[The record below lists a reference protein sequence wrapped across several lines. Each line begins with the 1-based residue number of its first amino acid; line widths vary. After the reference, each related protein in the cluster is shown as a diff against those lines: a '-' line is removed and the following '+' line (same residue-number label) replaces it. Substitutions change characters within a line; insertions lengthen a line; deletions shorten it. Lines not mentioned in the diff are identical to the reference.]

1 MELLLQGLP
10 LHQPQFDHSDMV
22 SLVSSVL
29 VTLLRRDMSLNR
41 RLFTWLLGTE
51 INPSLY
57 PDCHPLANKNL
68 CYFTTYSLDLLILAL
83 LRLLERA
90 VPHENVDSLDI
101 KPFRIITVLLDKA
114 EIGPVIIDRIMVD
127 VFRCLHHMTSALTNM
142 EGGDLK
148 RQELIKTAN
157 LMFQMLET
165 SYVWT
170 LCGHQFREASVRGE
184 EEEVEEGGVG
194 TIGAGPPTLTQT
206 CNIIVFLLE
215 TVSTYMETS
224 SEHLPTLFKVI
235 VSSVSENLEAIS
247 PQVMSTCLSTLR
259 KVLTRVQP
267 AWNVWDVSEKM
278 NKSRQDS
285 VSLETDL
292 AREATESQPGSPV
305 YIPRKVEAEA
315 DSSQVTEED
324 DKEDR
329 ASVTSHELLV
339 SDCKE
344 KFLEM
349 FSKLVEVRIIQ
360 NPVKSWEKLIISD
373 VNPESESKG
382 LEKLLNQVLTSNRV
396 SIENGDKCQPSDN
409 VMSKSESEKFTDAF
423 TLACQC
429 ILELSSMPKYNN
441 GDLLTP
447 SVTDAASLPSWLCGL
462 LIVSTMRSQTATIS
476 PIQLAAVT
484 TVVELSSLV
493 RDCAGKQG
501 QPPPS
506 DSGAVVVSM
515 QPVLSLDQLEVI
527 MTRTEV
533 VIKIAEILW
542 QNLEL
547 SSVSV
552 TCVSLLHRLISLARL
567 GQVETVVAA
576 SLGGRASSDHSPA
589 HYERFARLWHLSRDL
604 SSGRATVDLCTL
616 KMVSGLRE
624 GRGSVRAVCARWVE
638 QCIARGDTGRLLEP
652 LLLSLLDPATARV
665 SVSHAGVRRQGQV
678 FSIRC
683 GDNKIVFHGKSDKAN
698 RKASSSNTS
707 TPRFF
712 PSLDES
718 VLQKRFPYGN
728 SDTWVNPFALV
739 SSESEYNQ
747 DPSVTPEPPEE
758 SSHGSRPSSPS
769 SESESSAVSTPRHRA
784 ATLSRAETVVSSLL
798 TDIISRAVDTSCFVL
813 DLDDFTFPSLEIP
826 GSKLES
832 EEVTIHPL
840 HSHLLLYTRP
850 VDTRTAVWA
859 LQCLQDLCSVHPRVC
874 VSSLATTQLQSHSLP
889 RSSRL
894 VQLLARHRQSA
905 YGKGFSSTVSDSSS
919 SSRSSMLLE
928 CVLSICLF
936 YTRSYFPKL
945 SDLSQEEVMSN
956 RELRLLAVT
965 TLHKILT
972 ELVVIVKDNGKPFAL
987 YILDLLVRCKLQKV
1001 VLHCLLTSV
1010 YQLTNTKTREN
1021 KESFTQQVLSFNDEN
1036 ESEIGERSR
1045 DLEAFQV
1052 ELLKLVTA
1060 IVMLEEVIN
1069 NKKVEEGGSKL
1080 QAPQQT
1086 SSILKYQS
1094 DLQFCCQPMFLAS
1107 VLAALKQAQMRDSH
1121 RSWTSLVVSLLP
1133 VLGPATTQLVTAV
1146 AGQLWDNLESVP
1158 RDLVTSDYVLS
1169 QLECLAQI
1177 LSHCLLDPSSSHMT
1191 GVTMTSGLHTGS
1203 QLSSA
1208 SHQSSVMTSLVHVL
1222 GGAAHSGKQGEISE
1236 HVASARRAL
1245 LSTCP
1250 RLVIALATLWSS
1262 LAGGTSV
1269 SWLIGSGKIIKTM
1282 ILDLL
1287 SPLATVHSSHFLAAV
1302 SVAWAELE
1310 TVKTVSQSTLV
1321 ELVAS
1326 VKTFPIATVISTLRQ
1341 VVKSPPPV
1349 TGLSRSKMIHMA
1361 ALQFFSSY
1369 LSTCALSQLYESWS
1383 ELRELLKDCCS
1394 LAPPSPFLALSILH
1408 QFVTRGATGHL
1419 ERKEQ
1424 KEVQEMTCKL
1434 VETISVIGGSKLE
1447 AGTWLRGG
1455 RSVKTDLEK
1464 DPDPETC
1471 QATAALTILG
1481 KKLATLLDIVYQSE
1495 EKDRAMPLLTTVMY
1509 NTVPYLRVHSIANNH
1524 LLRAGSGLLAS
1535 LSEYPFTRRAWR
1547 REGMELLLDPA
1558 FFKVD
1563 RDTLKSWRTTTD
1575 SLMSHDRTTFKE
1587 LLTKIASLGQGS
1599 ISILSSKEQEQEQR
1613 ALLLKRLAWVIF
1625 CSDIDQYQ
1633 RQMPDITDRLSE
1645 CLRTVPVSPMVQSA
1659 VFLCFRVILLRMS
1672 ASHVTFL
1679 WPLIITEMVVVFS
1692 NMEQELSSCSPEF
1705 R

>member
-1 MELLLQGLP
+1 
-10 LHQPQFDHSDMV
+10 MV

-57 PDCHPLANKNL
+57 PDCHPLANKDL
-68 CYFTTYSLDLLILAL
+68 CYFTTYSSDLLILAL

-90 VPHENVDSLDI
+90 VPHGNVDSLDI

-127 VFRCLHHMTSALTNM
+127 VFRCLHHMTSALTNVD
-142 EGGDLK
+142 GGDLK

-165 SYVWT
+165 SYVWS
-170 LCGHQFREASVRGE
+170 LCGHQFREASVRRE
-184 EEEVEEGGVG
+184 EEADEESVG
-194 TIGAGPPTLTQT
+194 AIGSGPPSLTQT

-235 VSSVSENLEAIS
+235 VSSVSENLENIS

-267 AWNVWDVSEKM
+267 AWNVWDVSDKM

-285 VSLETDL
+285 VSLDADL

-305 YIPRKVEAEA
+305 YIPRKVET
-315 DSSQVTEED
+315 DSNSGQVKNDED
-324 DKEDR
+324 GKDER

-339 SDCKE
+339 SDCKVM
-344 KFLEM
+344 FLEM
-349 FSKLVEVRIIQ
+349 FCKLVEVRIIE
-360 NPVKSWEKLIISD
+360 NPVNSWEKLVISEK
-373 VNPESESKG
+373 NPESESKG
-382 LEKLLNQVLTSNRV
+382 LEKLLNQVLTSNQV
-396 SIENGDKCQPSDN
+396 SMVNGDKCQPSDN
-409 VMSKSESEKFTDAF
+409 VMSKSDSEKFTDAF
-423 TLACQC
+423 SLACQC

-441 GDLLTP
+441 GDSNSP
-447 SVTDAASLPSWLCGL
+447 PVTEAVSSLPSWLCGL
-462 LIVSTMRSQTATIS
+462 LIVSTLRSQTASATIS
-476 PIQLAAVT
+476 PLQLAAVT
-484 TVVELSSLV
+484 TVVELCSLV

-515 QPVLSLDQLEVI
+515 QPVLSVDQLEVI

-552 TCVSLLHRLISLARL
+552 SCVSLLHRLISLARL

-576 SLGGRASSDHSPA
+576 SLGGQASSDHSPA

-604 SSGRATVDLCTL
+604 SSGRSAVDLCTL
-616 KMVSGLRE
+616 KMVSGLRG

-665 SVSHAGVRRQGQV
+665 SVSHAGVRRAGQV
-678 FSIRC
+678 YTIQC
-683 GDNKIVFHGKSDKAN
+683 GDNKTVLHGRSDPAN
-698 RKASSSNTS
+698 RKASSSNPG

-739 SSESEYNQ
+739 SSESEFNQ
-747 DPSVTPEPPEE
+747 DPSVTPEPKED
-758 SSHGSRPSSPS
+758 SSHDSRPSSPS
-769 SESESSAVSTPRHRA
+769 SESESSAASTPRHRA
-784 ATLSRAETVVSSLL
+784 GTLTRAQSVVTSLL
-798 TDIISRAVDTSCFVL
+798 TDLISRAVDTSCFVL
-813 DLDDFTFPSLEIP
+813 DLDDFTFPSMETE
-826 GSKLES
+826 SKLES

-840 HSHLLLYTRP
+840 HSHLLLYTRA

-874 VSSLATTQLQSHSLP
+874 VSSLATTQLQSHVLP

-905 YGKGFSSTVSDSSS
+905 YGKGFSSTVPDSSTS
-919 SSRSSMLLE
+919 NRSSMLLE

-945 SDLSQEEVMSN
+945 SDLSREEVMTN

-1010 YQLTNTKTREN
+1010 YQLANMNTRDT
-1021 KESFTQQVLSFNDEN
+1021 KESFTQQILSFNDEN
-1036 ESEIGERSR
+1036 ESDKGERSR

-1069 NKKVEEGGSKL
+1069 NKKVEDGGSKA
-1080 QAPQQT
+1080 QAAHHN
-1086 SSILKYQS
+1086 SSVLKYQS

-1107 VLAALKQAQMRDSH
+1107 VLAALKSQVRDCH
-1121 RSWTSLVVSLLP
+1121 RSWTGLVVSLLP
-1133 VLGPATTQLVTAV
+1133 VLGPATTTLVTAV
-1146 AGQLWDNLESVP
+1146 AGQLWDNLENVP
-1158 RDLVTSDYVLS
+1158 KDLVTSDYVLS

-1222 GGAAHSGKQGEISE
+1222 GGTSHSGKQGEISE

-1250 RLVIALATLWSS
+1250 RLVISLATLWSS
-1262 LAGGTSV
+1262 LAGGSNV

-1383 ELRELLKDCCS
+1383 ELRELLRDCCS

-1464 DPDPETC
+1464 DPDPESC

-1481 KKLATLLDIVYQSE
+1481 KKLANLLDIVYQSE

-1509 NTVPYLRVHSIANNH
+1509 NTVPYLRVHSVANNH
-1524 LLRAGSGLLAS
+1524 LLRAGSGLLAT

-1563 RDTLKSWRTTTD
+1563 RETLKSWRTTTD